1 MDLLGSLADLYFR
14 AGDNKNS
21 VLKFEQA
28 QMLDPYL
35 IKGKSL
41 QARLGA
47 CRGWAGRPGKPGSLF
62 PGCFLEGW
70 LEQPFTL
77 FRIPF

>member
-35 IKGKSL
+35 IKGKSFL
-41 QARLGA
+41 GQGRSNNRGADQERL
-47 CRGWAGRPGKPGSLF
+47 KM
-62 PGCFLEGW
+62 
-70 LEQPFTL
+70 
-77 FRIPF
+77 

>member
-35 IKGKSL
+35 IEGNSF
-41 QARLGA
+41 LGQDGGD
-47 CRGWAGRPGKPGSLF
+47 CTGSNQKIGRRCSMVF
-62 PGCFLEGW
+62 
-70 LEQPFTL
+70 
-77 FRIPF
+77 